1 MVSDKHFRSHRSN
14 THDAAYARSPETP
27 MTKYSPSTM
36 AYNPKK
42 RPLVNEGT
50 KGYANHAGKKSRVS
64 QAGIASKLSSY
75 IVSKGVD
82 SLPQVSPG
90 NNRPVATAPAPIHAP
105 PLSCRKKSGFSFFQ
119 NSPTEYRDSKFNAQ
133 PQPKPLTSRQNS
145 VTPTARV
152 RDKMASPPDNAI
164 GRSRHAPRP
173 KKLLKLSLDINE
185 INRDVQQGILSP
197 VGETSRLEQR
207 AIQIQCSSILDNF
220 LYVGG
225 VKVASNLETLLE
237 NKITHIINCVGH
249 KCDNLWPDHFEYLT
263 YKIPDNGTDDIC
275 PYLREAFEF
284 IENAKR
290 KHGKVLIHCVKGIS
304 RSPAIAMGY
313 LMWKRQLTVED
324 ALVIIRGHRQIADPN
339 PSFVF
344 QLKDWCE
351 RLQWQI

>member
-1 MVSDKHFRSHRSN
+1 
-14 THDAAYARSPETP
+14 

-42 RPLVNEGT
+42 RPLANDGS
-50 KGYANHAGKKSRVS
+50 KAYANHAGKKSRIS
-64 QAGIASKLSSY
+64 HAGIAHRLSSCIMPTDVEY
-75 IVSKGVD
+75 
-82 SLPQVSPG
+82 LPQDSPS
-90 NNRPVATAPAPIHAP
+90 NNRPVATMPAPIHAP
-105 PLSCRKKSGFSFFQ
+105 PISCRKKSGFSFFQ
-119 NSPTEYRDSKFNAQ
+119 SSPTDYIDSKSNVQ
-133 PQPKPLTSRQNS
+133 PQPKPLTTRHNS
-145 VTPTARV
+145 ATPTARV
-152 RDKMASPPDNAI
+152 RDKMPSPPDNARVQSH
-164 GRSRHAPRP
+164 RSSRQ

-185 INRDVQQGILSP
+185 INRDVQEGMMSP

-249 KCDNLWPDHFEYLT
+249 KCKNLWPDHFEYLT

-290 KHGKVLIHCVKGIS
+290 KHGKILIHCVKGIS

-324 ALVIIRGHRQIADPN
+324 ALVVVRGHRQIADPN